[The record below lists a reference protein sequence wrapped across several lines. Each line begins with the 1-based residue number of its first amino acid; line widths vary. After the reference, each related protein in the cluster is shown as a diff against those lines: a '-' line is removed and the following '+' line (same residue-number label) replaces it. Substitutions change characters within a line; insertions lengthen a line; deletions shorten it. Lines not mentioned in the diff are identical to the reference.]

1 MQSNATIIYP
11 ACFLFRK
18 WSLIIIISL
27 DLMIIFYTTFAL
39 VGRLQMLDF
48 DSNEIKNQNHY
59 PELYNHQILHGTN
72 LIHNDSNLDDNKEWI
87 NQTSMLM
94 EKKMKMETATTTTN
108 NPFDL
113 LSSLAFNNI
122 EIPTVKLTTT
132 TMATETD
139 PFKTSNA
146 DDNDNQIDND
156 VNNRYNRYHDD
167 HNEKSYND
175 NNTNSS
181 ISSFEHSIWF
191 EMFEHRIYQRPKVC
205 LNDIFF
211 KKRIIISLLFID
223 YLIDCSSS
231 DDQYVCLYCLFNRFD
246 WCIERKLFPN
256 NNLCMVWLF
265 FINNKYYYICFNMVT
280 GIIWKNYFKSIVS
293 NIIILVSKRFGL
305 YTFTNYKQYYNCYLK
320 T

>member
-48 DSNEIKNQNHY
+48 NSNEINNQNHY
-59 PELYNHQILHGTN
+59 PELYNHQILHGGTN

-191 EMFEHRIYQRPKVC
+191 EMFEHRIYQRPKIVAQVMTNMFAYIVC
-205 LNDIFF
+205 LIGLIGVLRENYFLTTIYAWFGCF
-211 KKRIIISLLFID
+211 SLTTSIIIYVLTWSPELFGKIISNLLFLILLFL
-223 YLIDCSSS
+223 YLKD
-231 DDQYVCLYCLFNRFD
+231 LA
-246 WCIERKLFPN
+246 
-256 NNLCMVWLF
+256 
-265 FINNKYYYICFNMVT
+265 YIRLQITN
-280 GIIWKNYFKSIVS
+280 
-293 NIIILVSKRFGL
+293 NIIIV
-305 YTFTNYKQYYNCYLK
+305 T
-320 T
+320 